1 MNADA
6 KRKEDVSAVLL
17 HLHINMFFFGGDFFL
32 AWGPYIL
39 FCFFFGA
46 KHGQTLIEQILSW
59 L

>member
-39 FCFFFGA
+39 FCFFLGPNMA
-46 KHGQTLIEQILSW
+46 KP
-59 L
+59 